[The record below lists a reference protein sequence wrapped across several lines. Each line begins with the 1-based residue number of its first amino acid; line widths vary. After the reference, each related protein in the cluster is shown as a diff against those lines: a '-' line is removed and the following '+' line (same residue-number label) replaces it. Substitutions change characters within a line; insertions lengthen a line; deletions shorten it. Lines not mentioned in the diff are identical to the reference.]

1 MDKYDRP
8 IPQSGE
14 TYKHFKGGLVYV
26 IGISKHTETMEEL
39 VIYVHNGKIWARP
52 YDMFISEVDHNK
64 YPDIKQKYRFEE
76 V

>member
-1 MDKYDRP
+1 MTRVMENT
-8 IPQSGE
+8 I
-14 TYKHFKGGLVYV
+14 YKHFKVGLVYV